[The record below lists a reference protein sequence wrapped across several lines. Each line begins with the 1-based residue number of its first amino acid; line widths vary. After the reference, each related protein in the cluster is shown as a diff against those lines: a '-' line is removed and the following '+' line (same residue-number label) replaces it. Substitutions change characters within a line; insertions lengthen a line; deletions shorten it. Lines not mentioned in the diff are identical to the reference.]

1 MMIFV
6 LGLLPNR
13 SSTAAITRSQNFGN
27 AIEADRLE
35 CDPAEDPAILRIG
48 MREMELKFLGQV
60 EVLDV
65 VAVRG
70 SREENRRP
78 LEPADSLGPTS
89 SRFVMTFVDHDQ
101 PESPMKFLRTRR
113 LRRRGGSGA
122 SRLSPSRLFAPGG

>member
-1 MMIFV
+1 
-6 LGLLPNR
+6 
-13 SSTAAITRSQNFGN
+13 
-27 AIEADRLE
+27 
-35 CDPAEDPAILRIG
+35 
-48 MREMELKFLGQV
+48 MELKFLGQV

-101 PESPMKFLRTRR
+101 PESPMKFLVRV
-113 LRRRGGSGA
+113 GSGGVEGLERRDCRHPDCLPPVA
-122 SRLSPSRLFAPGG
+122 RQLLRDG